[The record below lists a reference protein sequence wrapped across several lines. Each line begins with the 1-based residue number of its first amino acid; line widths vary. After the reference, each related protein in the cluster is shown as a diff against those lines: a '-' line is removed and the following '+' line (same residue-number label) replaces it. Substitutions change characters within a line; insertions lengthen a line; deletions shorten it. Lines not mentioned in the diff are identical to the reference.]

1 MRRNTLLAV
10 TCLLL
15 VILCA
20 GCSKPA
26 GDPEALYGQ
35 IEAGMRVDAVL
46 PTMEDHEPFTES
58 ESNVNTVAGQIEKK
72 TDSWQIGKHMIIVIF
87 ENGALQSKDLSKM

>member
-1 MRRNTLLAV
+1 MRRITLFAV

-26 GDPEALYGQ
+26 GDPEALHEQ
-35 IEAGMRVDAVL
+35 IEAGMSVDDVFAI
-46 PTMEDHEPFTES
+46 MEGHKPFTES
-58 ESNVNTVAGQIEKK
+58 ESTVNTAAGQIVMR
-72 TDSWQIGKHMIIVIF
+72 TVSWKIGKHIIIVIF